1 MTLSELLQ
9 NDRFAQAAGVEI
21 LDIRPGYAKARMEV
35 TRRISTQPESV
46 RRCPFHVGRPCFCR
60 SSQQLRTV
68 TLSLSANIT
77 FLKAVSSGWLYA
89 EAREIHHHPRIPYIE
104 VRICQEKGDLVAIL
118 NSTGLPEERRITYQ
132 QSIRYGTTMKILL
145 IEDEEEL
152 RNTVR
157 EYLTREKIHRGVCG
171 RLCFCHGKK

>member
-9 NDRFAQAAGVEI
+9 NDRFARAVGQGGALFTLADLAFAAVANS
-21 LDIRPGYAKARMEV
+21 YA
-35 TRRISTQPESV
+35 Q
-46 RRCPFHVGRPCFCR
+46 
-60 SSQQLRTV
+60 V

-118 NSTGLPEERRITYQ
+118 NSTGYRKKDVLPINNPSDTERP
-132 QSIRYGTTMKILL
+132 
-145 IEDEEEL
+145 
-152 RNTVR
+152 
-157 EYLTREKIHRGVCG
+157 
-171 RLCFCHGKK
+171 